1 MPLLTIIERD
11 IQELNFFEK
20 FDSFINLFSFYHLN
34 RCRNGEECSNFFETV
49 KGLNL
54 RKDFLKY

>member
-1 MPLLTIIERD
+1 MIIERD
-11 IQELNFFEK
+11 IEELNCFEK
-20 FDSFINLFSFYHLN
+20 FDYFINLFSFYHLN
-34 RCRNGEECSNFFETV
+34 RCRNGQDCSNLFETV

>member
-1 MPLLTIIERD
+1 MIIETD
-11 IQELNFFEK
+11 TEELNCFEK
-20 FDSFINLFSFYHLN
+20 FDYFINLFSFYHLN
-34 RCRNGEECSNFFETV
+34 RCRNGQDCSNLFETV